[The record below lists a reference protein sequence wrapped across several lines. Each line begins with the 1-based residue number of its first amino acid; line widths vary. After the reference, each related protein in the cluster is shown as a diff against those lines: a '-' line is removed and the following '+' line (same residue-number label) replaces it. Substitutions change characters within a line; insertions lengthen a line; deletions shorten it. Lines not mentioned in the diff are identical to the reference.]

1 MITKLLEFNLESLK
15 KDLFN
20 YLIDGKYLYHY
31 TLTEYVDDIKNEGI
45 IPRKNPNSYYEDGS
59 DGVFLTYKQNLYSTN
74 LPQELMDKMDDYYNN
89 EEDYDEKP
97 IVRLTIDVT
106 QLDYS
111 KFTWDDDYI
120 LNTYNYNKAKSKNEK
135 IIESLDIWG
144 SICYL
149 GIINP
154 NLIVN
159 QDFDY
164 GA

>member
-1 MITKLLEFNLESLK
+1 
-15 KDLFN
+15 
-20 YLIDGKYLYHY
+20 
-31 TLTEYVDDIKNEGI
+31 
-45 IPRKNPNSYYEDGS
+45 
-59 DGVFLTYKQNLYSTN
+59 
-74 LPQELMDKMDDYYNN
+74 MDDYYNN